1 MNFEL
6 HVLDSVYWCSVVL
19 NPAIYSLPTCEMA
32 LSTNQ
37 VAQLSSAVAAAVT
50 QAFSQ
55 QHAGAGAGTGANNGR
70 SECTTSSG
78 GVAINTTTISTCNSN
93 SNNRLVHVYRVRW
106 SIIL

>member
-1 MNFEL
+1 
-6 HVLDSVYWCSVVL
+6 
-19 NPAIYSLPTCEMA
+19 MA

-55 QHAGAGAGTGANNGR
+55 QHAGAGAGTGTGAGTGANNGR

-106 SIIL
+106 SII